1 MQSGVRGLS
10 PRLAGATNYGCCW
23 SEVIAVARTLRGL
36 SLTTSRE
43 VSASPRYCNRTH
55 RCNRNIQ
62 HGPPIRHNRSIRPL
76 SGGRFGAVGRSG
88 TVPADGRVLELRL
101 ELTGC
106 CWSEVIAV
114 SRTLRG
120 QSLTRSGEVSASPG
134 YCNRAHRCNRN
145 IQHGPAIRH
154 DRSIRPLSGKR
165 FGAVGR
171 SGTVPAAGRVL
182 ELRVLLVRSDCRR
195 ADSAGTV
202 PDYGWRS
209 VRESR
214 VLQSNASVQP
224 QHSAWPCNSARPL
237 HSAAFRRAVW

>member
-1 MQSGVRGLS
+1 MAPQFGTPVPFGRLQESGLVQSGVRGLS

-43 VSASPRYCNRTH
+43 VCANPRYCNRT
-55 RCNRNIQ
+55 
-62 HGPPIRHNRSIRPL
+62 
-76 SGGRFGAVGRSG
+76 
-88 TVPADGRVLELRL
+88 
-101 ELTGC
+101 
-106 CWSEVIAV
+106 
-114 SRTLRG
+114 
-120 QSLTRSGEVSASPG
+120 
-134 YCNRAHRCNRN
+134 HRCNRN

-154 DRSIRPLSGKR
+154 DRSIRPLSGGR

-182 ELRVLLVRSDCRR
+182 ELRLLLVGSDCRR
-195 ADSAGTV
+195 ANSAGTV

-209 VRESR
+209 VRQSR
-214 VLQSNASVQP
+214 VLQSSASVQP
-224 QHSAWPCNSARPL
+224 QHPVWPPNSAQPL